1 MMISNPSNSLEW
13 MIFLAQK
20 YSSMFIKGTW
30 LTLYISVVG
39 TLLGF
44 VLGYIVGIVNDV
56 KLNDGDN
63 IVKKVLI
70 RIVKVIF
77 TVYVEVFRDTPM
89 IVQAMIVYYGR
100 QTMHSQLSTW
110 TMNRRHNM
118 SETVISIKDLSKSF
132 GDHEVLR
139 KIDIDVHSG
148 EVICIVGSSG
158 SGKSTLLRCINKLE
172 KQTSG
177 KILYHD
183 KEVRNVQ
190 KDIND
195 YRSKVGMVFQ
205 SFNLFNNM
213 TVLQNCMLCTRRVL
227 HLPKQEAF
235 DRAITHLKA
244 VGMAPY
250 INAKPSQLSG
260 GQKQRVAIARSLCM
274 NPEVL
279 LFDEPTSALDPE
291 MVGEVLNVMKDL
303 ARTGLTMIIVT
314 HEMAFARDV
323 STRTIFMDSG
333 YVAEDAAPSELFT
346 NPKNPRTREFL
357 SRYLAG

>member
-1 MMISNPSNSLEW
+1 
-13 MIFLAQK
+13 
-20 YSSMFIKGTW
+20 
-30 LTLYISVVG
+30 
-39 TLLGF
+39 
-44 VLGYIVGIVNDV
+44 
-56 KLNDGDN
+56 
-63 IVKKVLI
+63 
-70 RIVKVIF
+70 
-77 TVYVEVFRDTPM
+77 
-89 IVQAMIVYYGR
+89 
-100 QTMHSQLSTW
+100 
-110 TMNRRHNM
+110 M

-190 KDIND
+190 KDINE

-314 HEMAFARDV
+314 HEMAFARDISDRV
-323 STRTIFMDSG
+323 IFMADGLIVEEGTPEEVFASNNERTQNFLGRYGDG
-333 YVAEDAAPSELFT
+333 YGSL
-346 NPKNPRTREFL
+346 KN
-357 SRYLAG
+357 